1 MWWDENYTFRADK
14 HSAFCFSHI
23 TVLTYSLSWALCF
36 HQNTTN
42 YNTLSVSHTH
52 RTSQRQNNFFI
63 SGVVQV
69 YWHMEV
75 LHNLATAH
83 RIYRISSIHN
93 TYTWIVNGGAAFG
106 RSVSVENQ
114 LKGQKWVELTV
125 CLGNVQLYL
134 VMLPCSC
141 VGEPVSEPADRE
153 QTQKKV
159 THCASLSFIIWHY
172 DPRSP
177 FAIQFCH

>member
-1 MWWDENYTFRADK
+1 
-14 HSAFCFSHI
+14 
-23 TVLTYSLSWALCF
+23 
-36 HQNTTN
+36 
-42 YNTLSVSHTH
+42 
-52 RTSQRQNNFFI
+52 
-63 SGVVQV
+63 
-69 YWHMEV
+69 MEV

-172 DPRSP
+172 DLLPFS
-177 FAIQFCH
+177 FAIKWICIMSDLQQLVCLSNVHLQFMSESLLIQRSFLSCVMAGNVQDCLRKNIFKRIPQAYE